1 MDRLR
6 DVSYILPD
14 FSPNKWFSE
23 QFYRNFGWVENLTT
37 SSSFRQVILIF
48 QINEQKNT
56 RGNNKKKLSSYI
68 SYVIFTNR
76 QKLSKSKKSF
86 TSSLKLRIFRKWW
99 TNKNILLSFRDEQS
113 TNCRTNTIM
122 IRVCVPNY
130 WVLQCDD

>member
-56 RGNNKKKLSSYI
+56 RGNNKKNCHHI
-68 SYVIFTNR
+68 SHMSFE
-76 QKLSKSKKSF
+76 KSKKSF